1 MTAPGPPGD
10 PYSSLE
16 PVQHPDKMLDGL
28 GRALRGIRSADPS
41 QLSDIQAVA
50 LELIPGASSIAAS
63 IRVMIREGYLVSA
76 MILFRPLMERIATLC
91 YLEGNE
97 EALALWR
104 QGWPFGARPSLK
116 TRLGAVLPGSPQHLA
131 DQLAQAVT
139 AYNSLVHGD
148 PAAGQQSLTYS
159 YDGPGIG
166 IAYALGRDYGAPGR
180 AAAIAAETGVAVA
193 LLTARIGSIFA
204 EGAA

>member
-1 MTAPGPPGD
+1 MAAPGPPED

-16 PVQHPDKMLDGL
+16 PVQHLDKMLEGL
-28 GRALRGIRSADPS
+28 DRALRGIRSADRS

-50 LELIPGASSIAAS
+50 LELIPGACSIAAS
-63 IRVMIREGYLVSA
+63 IRLMIREGYLVSA

-91 YLEGNE
+91 YLEKNE

-104 QGWPFGARPSLK
+104 QGWAYGTRPSLK
-116 TRLGAVLPGSPQHLA
+116 ARLGAVIPGSPQVLV
-131 DQLAQAVT
+131 DQLAQGVA

-148 PAAGQQSLTYS
+148 PIAGQQSLTYS
-159 YDGPGIG
+159 YDGPEIG

-180 AAAIAAETGVAVA
+180 AATVAVETGVAVA
-193 LLTARIGSIFA
+193 ILTARTGHIF
-204 EGAA
+204 GQP